1 MATPS
6 PDASSDNVSLQAAN
20 SFDAATYAHQTAQLL
35 NLSIPPEQMASVI
48 ENFER
53 IQAIAQPV
61 LDFPV
66 PDTLES
72 APRFEP

>member
-6 PDASSDNVSLQAAN
+6 PDTSPDNVSSQAAN
-20 SFDAATYAHQTAQLL
+20 SFDAAAYVQQSAQLL
-35 NLSIPPEQMASVI
+35 NLSIPPEQMASVV

-61 LDFPV
+61 LDFPL
-66 PDTLES
+66 PDSLEA